1 MAAGLGT
8 ICGLAVETS
17 GANRHLLSGKFTI
30 LGDSTSEP
38 GFAAVV
44 M

>member
-1 MAAGLGT
+1 MATGLGA
-8 ICGLAVETS
+8 ICGSAVETS

-30 LGDSTSEP
+30 LGDSTSGP